1 MRNGA
6 CRCLYVIQNLPRGL
20 EGRRVPQCNS
30 GNELRA
36 ESGSRDCLSV
46 STPVSLP
53 LYLTLALRLV
63 GVLRTSPLCDPCEA
77 LGLPHLLGLLPFPSF
92 VLWHPVIPKSWHL
105 FSRHLSRSSLCSH
118 LYLIYSLLSWIS
130 CLLLQH
136 CLFQSDP
143 YRLQPHHMLL
153 LQTLPCLSIALKAKS
168 GWGARALNSL
178 RRPVLG
184 C

>member
-1 MRNGA
+1 MTWKGGVYPSVTVETGA
-6 CRCLYVIQNLPRGL
+6 PSQEWIQGCFP
-20 EGRRVPQCNS
+20 
-30 GNELRA
+30 
-36 ESGSRDCLSV
+36 V
-46 STPVSLP
+46 STPVSPP
-53 LYLTLALRLV
+53 LYLTLTLRLA
-63 GVLRTSPLCDPCEA
+63 GVLRTSSPCDLCEA
-77 LGLPHLLGLLPFPSF
+77 LGLPHLPGLLPFPFF
-92 VLWHPVIPKSWHL
+92 VPRHPFIPKSWRL

-143 YRLQPHHMLL
+143 YRPQPHHMLL

-168 GWGARALNSL
+168 GWGRDSTAYEGR
-178 RRPVLG
+178 

>member
-6 CRCLYVIQNLPRGL
+6 CHCLYVIQNLPRGL
-20 EGRRVPQCNS
+20 EGWRVPQCNS
-30 GNELRA
+30 RLELRGREWIQGLLVREHA
-36 ESGSRDCLSV
+36 
-46 STPVSLP
+46 VSLP
-53 LYLTLALRLV
+53 CTSLHLRLV
-63 GVLRTSPLCDPCEA
+63 GVLRTSPPCDLCEA
-77 LGLPHLLGLLPFPSF
+77 FGLPHLLGLLHFPSF

-178 RRPVLG
+178 REG
-184 C
+184 QC